1 MIHCCEGH
9 VTRLMLHVE
18 ADDVLESDYITW
30 LNETEAHKL
39 FDAIEGG
46 DCPVCNGL
54 IPFQKELSTKSILV

>member
-18 ADDVLESDYITW
+18 ADYIPDYVTW
-30 LNETEAHKL
+30 LNEIEAHEL

-46 DCPVCNGL
+46 DCSVCNGL
-54 IPFQKELSTKSILV
+54 IPFQKDLSTKSISV